1 VEVSNWPGALL
12 TERLGTERAAMRTL
26 NELKKFAREARELLG
41 RENDLSAYEVY
52 CSTSEHKVV
61 RLNYTSD
68 IPSRGIEEFKSLD
81 ADGFALRIVT
91 RREPLE
97 TGSAAVAGDLSA
109 AAVRQALTR
118 ARHALII
125 DPHFPGFPTE
135 PRRLDE
141 STSSG
146 AEHSDLLR
154 AKDTVLA
161 AAAWEIIAGAV
172 TEFKEQAPLRLAHPG
187 FVLGGDVSLIRD
199 RVVITNSVFAD
210 IRVDEG
216 AHFVSSVTVL
226 IEGFDA
232 KGTATAVGSSRA
244 EMQER
249 AASLG
254 RDAVRRAL
262 ELRHGERPDPGQYR
276 VALGPQPV
284 AEILNYVVL
293 PSLTTHAFQAA
304 SSAYQGRFGAEVMD
318 PRLSLIDDPEA
329 RESPLRRRTTC
340 EGLPSGKTELIRGGR
355 LAGLLSTFYDS
366 HRLMSDEHRDEK
378 LGPAAVQLKMNFP
391 PRSAYRLG
399 EGAARRF
406 DAHPRA
412 NATSV
417 MMRTRDG
424 VDQAGLLAAVG
435 DGIYVGRVWY
445 TYPINGQRAGDITCT
460 ISGDSYVVRG
470 GKLAAPLAPNCLR
483 INANIEQIFANPLAI
498 SRKSEPAV
506 VWGAPELY
514 FVPSLAVKALS
525 LTAIGATE
533 SD

>member
-1 VEVSNWPGALL
+1 
-12 TERLGTERAAMRTL
+12 MRTL
-26 NELKKFAREARELLG
+26 NDLKKFAREAAALLG

-91 RREPLE
+91 RRDPHE
-97 TGSAAVAGDLSA
+97 TGSAAAAGDLSA
-109 AAVRQALTR
+109 AAVREAITR

-125 DPHFPGFPTE
+125 DPHFPGFPAE

-141 STSSG
+141 STSSS

-154 AKDTVLA
+154 AKDTLLA
-161 AAAWEIIAGAV
+161 AAAWETIAGAIS
-172 TEFKEQAPLRLAHPG
+172 EFQEQAPLKLAHPG

-199 RVVITNSVFAD
+199 RVVISNSAFED
-210 IRVDEG
+210 LRVDQN

-226 IEGFDA
+226 IEGFDT
-232 KGTATAVGSSRA
+232 KGTATTVGGSRA
-244 EMQER
+244 EMQDT

-254 RDAVRRAL
+254 RDAVKRAL
-262 ELRHGERPDPGQYR
+262 ELRHGERPDAGQYR
-276 VALGPQPV
+276 VVLGPQPL
-284 AEILNYVVL
+284 AEILNYLVM
-293 PSLTTHAFQAA
+293 PSLTTRAFQAA

-318 PRLSLIDDPEA
+318 PGLSLIDDPVA

-355 LAGLLSTFYDS
+355 LVGLLSTFYDS

-378 LGPAAVQLKMNFP
+378 LGPSAGELKTNFP
-391 PRSAYRLG
+391 PRSAYRLA

-417 MMRTRDG
+417 MMRTRNG
-424 VDQAGLLAAVG
+424 VDQASLLAAVS

-445 TYPINGQRAGDITCT
+445 TYPINGQRAGDLTCT
-460 ISGDSYVVRG
+460 ISGDSYVIRD

-498 SRKSEPAV
+498 SRESEPAV

-514 FVPSLAVKALS
+514 FVPALAVKALT
-525 LTAIGATE
+525 LTAIGASE

>member
-1 VEVSNWPGALL
+1 
-12 TERLGTERAAMRTL
+12 MRTL
-26 NELKKFAREARELLG
+26 IDLKKFARGAAALLAREK
-41 RENDLSAYEVY
+41 DLAAYEVY

-91 RREPLE
+91 RRDPHE
-97 TGSAAVAGDLSA
+97 TGSASIAGDLSA
-109 AAVRQALTR
+109 AAVREAITR

-125 DPHFPGFPTE
+125 DPHFPGFPPE
-135 PRRLDE
+135 PLRLGE

-146 AEHSDLLR
+146 DEHSDLLR

-161 AAAWEIIAGAV
+161 AAAWEIIAGAIG
-172 TEFKEQAPLRLAHPG
+172 EFEEKAPLKLAHPG

-199 RVVITNSVFAD
+199 RVAISNSAFES
-210 IRVDEG
+210 IRVDES

-226 IEGFDA
+226 VEGFDA
-232 KGTATAVGSSRA
+232 KGTATAVGGSRA
-244 EMQER
+244 EMQNTSAR
-249 AASLG
+249 LG
-254 RDAVRRAL
+254 RDAVTRAL
-262 ELRHGERPDPGQYR
+262 ELRHGERPDAGHYR
-276 VALGPQPV
+276 VVLGPQPL
-284 AEILNYVVL
+284 AEILNYVVM
-293 PSLTTHAFQAA
+293 PSLTTRAFQAA

-318 PRLSLIDDPEA
+318 PRLSLIDEAEA

-355 LAGLLSTFYDS
+355 LVGLLSTYYDS

-378 LGPAAVQLKMNFP
+378 LGPASLQVKPDFP

-406 DAHPRA
+406 DAHPGA

-417 MMRTRDG
+417 IMRTRDG
-424 VDQAGLLAAVG
+424 VDRADLLSAVG
-435 DGIYVGRVWY
+435 DGIYIGRVWY
-445 TYPINGQRAGDITCT
+445 TYPINGQRAGDVTCT
-460 ISGDSYVVRG
+460 ISGDSYVIRD

-483 INANIEQIFANPLAI
+483 INANIEQIFVNPLAI
-498 SRKSEPAV
+498 ARKSEPAI

-514 FVPSLAVKALS
+514 FVPALAVKDLT
-525 LTAIGATE
+525 LTAIGASE